1 MKYTLL
7 FKNLLREIQRTG
19 TRFLSIFAICALGTA
34 FFAGIR
40 ATGPDMQEAGDALF
54 QSSRMA
60 DITVMCSEGLT
71 KEHIKALRA
80 LENVEYVQPALQAD
94 AMLLYNDEE
103 INLSVRSLPIK
114 EQKEK
119 TGGILEMR
127 ADYAID
133 ISSAQEIDLLE
144 IDSGRLPQ
152 SDEEIALDALLLE
165 DYALKLGDKVRF
177 QGKAGIVRLRVVGFV
192 YSPKY
197 VGLYE
202 RGNSGIGNGRSMGF
216 AYASGNAI
224 MKLRNRLPMLGMLR
238 ATYTSAEVLVKNPQM
253 ESAFSARYKARVN
266 RVMDAIEAYGDTKE
280 GTWYVEDRSAN
291 PGYDDYESNTE
302 RIGAVGDVFP
312 LIFFIVA
319 ALVSLT
325 TMTRMVEEQRIEMG
339 TLKALGYGQGVIM
352 GKYMTYAMLACI
364 SGSLLGC
371 VIGFWLLP
379 TVILSAYGIMY
390 RIPTIRTPFRVDIA
404 AAAIIASAACTGIAT
419 LSASYAAL
427 KAVPATLMRPKA
439 PKAGKRVFLEY
450 MGFIWNRLNF
460 TAKVTARNILRY
472 KKRFFMSVIGIAG
485 SCSLL
490 VTGFGLND
498 SIFGITDKQFSG
510 IWNMDLQA
518 YTYDSMPY
526 EEVNALITENPAWR
540 MIDSAVF
547 CLDVTCDASHGSK
560 RMGSVH
566 VLGVRDND
574 ALQGKINLLRDGEI
588 RTLHDDGAVVTEK
601 LADTF
606 SLREGDTFT
615 VIKGGKEYDV
625 VVSDI
630 VENYVFHYVYMTAA
644 YYAKV
649 FKSDMEYNG
658 SLISLK
664 EGVDAAQ
671 TDQAVEELLEDQRMY
686 TVKTLSTTMED
697 MNNVLGILDY
707 IVAVLIVG
715 SALLTFVVML
725 NLTNINIE
733 ERKRELATL
742 RVLGFFDSEMYDYIF
757 RENNTLAVIGAAA
770 GLLLGRYMHA
780 FIIKTCEV
788 DMVMFVRTADTMSFV
803 YSFFLT
809 ILFSLL
815 VNVMMRRKVRAI
827 DMVESLKSAE

>member
-1 MKYTLL
+1 MKNTLL
-7 FKNLLREIQRTG
+7 VKNLLCEIKRTG

-40 ATGPDMQEAGDALF
+40 ATGPDMQEAGDELF
-54 QSSRMA
+54 KNSRMA
-60 DITVMCSEGLT
+60 DITVMSSKGLT
-71 KEHIKALRA
+71 KDDIKAMRA
-80 LENVEYVQPALQAD
+80 IEDVECVQPTLQAD

-103 INLSVRSLPIK
+103 INLSVRSMPIK

-119 TGGILEMR
+119 SGGVFAMR
-127 ADYAID
+127 ASYDID
-133 ISSAQEIDLLE
+133 EAPEQGIDLLE
-144 IDSGRLPQ
+144 IYSGRLPQ
-152 SDEEIALDALLLE
+152 DDAEIALDALLLE
-165 DYALKLGDKVRF
+165 DYSLSLGDEVEF
-177 QGKAGIVRLRVVGFV
+177 QGKAGNVYFRVVGFV

-202 RGNSGIGNGRSMGF
+202 RGNSSIGNGRSMGF
-216 AYASGNAI
+216 AYVSGNAV
-224 MKLRNRLPMLGMLR
+224 MKLRNRLPMMGMLR
-238 ATYTSAEVLVKNPQM
+238 ATYTSAEVLVKNPDVD
-253 ESAFSARYKARVN
+253 SAFSANYKDRVD
-266 RVMDAIEAYGDTKE
+266 RVIERIEAYGDMQE

-352 GKYMTYAMLACI
+352 AKYMTYAMLACV

-371 VIGFWLLP
+371 IIGFWLLP

-390 RIPTIRTPFRVDIA
+390 RIPTIRTPFRLDIA
-404 AAAIIASAACTGIAT
+404 AAAIMASAACTGSAT
-419 LSASYAAL
+419 LSAAHAAL
-427 KAVPATLMRPKA
+427 KEVPATLMRPKA

-450 MGFIWNRLNF
+450 VGFIWNHMNF

-498 SIFGITDKQFSG
+498 SIFGITEKQFSG

-526 EEVNALITENPAWR
+526 EEVEELITQNPAWAC
-540 MIDSAVF
+540 IDSVVF
-547 CLDVTCDASHGSK
+547 CSDVTCDASHKDK
-560 RMGSVH
+560 RMSSVH
-566 VLGVRDND
+566 VMGVRDND
-574 ALQGKINLLRDGEI
+574 ALQGKINLLNHGEI
-588 RTLHDDGAVVTEK
+588 RTLSDDGAIVTEK

-606 SLREGDTFT
+606 SLRPGDTFT
-615 VIKGGKEYDV
+615 VIKSGKEYDV
-625 VVSDI
+625 IVSDV
-630 VENYVFHYVYMTAA
+630 VENYVFHYVYMTDT
-644 YYAKV
+644 YYEKV
-649 FKSDMEYNG
+649 FGSTMEYNG

-664 EGVDAAQ
+664 EGVDAVR
-671 TDQAVEELLEDQRMY
+671 TDEAVEELLQDQRMY

-697 MNNVLGILDY
+697 MNNVLGILNY

-742 RVLGFFDSEMYDYIF
+742 RVLGFYDTEMYDYIF
-757 RENNTLAVIGAAA
+757 RENNTLAVIGAAV
-770 GLLLGRYMHA
+770 GLLFGRYMHA

-809 ILFSLL
+809 IVFSLI